1 MRYKIKVKNPNK
13 MFIVN
18 NKPVRSPFQC
28 FTNEDG
34 LCLIKSRIKF
44 YGLLERDYEIE
55 EVTSTSE
62 KEKKDYSY
70 IEQKRESVKTINENC
85 NPISK
90 LQQIQLVKN
99 NNILIKEKNE
109 NHGERNQ
116 LITKVNLTPSNLEPE
131 LEQTINNQYSSDIE
145 VKIEELSVKSSSILE
160 KFLESEF

>member
-1 MRYKIKVKNPNK
+1 MIYKVKVKSPNK

-55 EVTSTSE
+55 VSVEVSE
-62 KEKKDYSY
+62 EKKDYSY
-70 IEQKRESVKTINENC
+70 IEEKRTPVKIINKEKN
-85 NPISK
+85 NSS
-90 LQQIQLVKN
+90 LQVTKN
-99 NNILIKEKNE
+99 NNVLIKEKNE
-109 NHGERNQ
+109 VEKQ
-116 LITKVNLTPSNLEPE
+116 KSTKQIKVDFTFSNPEPE
-131 LEQTINNQYSSDIE
+131 PEQIINNQNNEVVE
-145 VKIEELSVKSSSILE
+145 VKIEELSVKSSSILQ

>member
-55 EVTSTSE
+55 EVTSISE
-62 KEKKDYSY
+62 EKKDYSY
-70 IEQKRESVKTINENC
+70 IEQKRESVKTINKNC

-99 NNILIKEKNE
+99 TNALIKEKNE
-109 NHGERNQ
+109 NQEEKKQ
-116 LITKVNLTPSNLEPE
+116 ITTKVNLTPSNFEPE
-131 LEQTINNQYSSDIE
+131 LEQTINDQYCSDIE

>member
-1 MRYKIKVKNPNK
+1 MTYKIKVKNPNK

-28 FTNEDG
+28 YTNEDG

-55 EVTSTSE
+55 EVKGTTE
-62 KEKKDYSY
+62 EEKDYSY
-70 IEQKRESVKTINENC
+70 IEKKRESVKTINEN
-85 NPISK
+85 PISK
-90 LQQIQLVKN
+90 LQERQLIKN
-99 NNILIKEKNE
+99 TNILIKEKN
-109 NHGERNQ
+109 NHEDKKKQ
-116 LITKVNLTPSNLEPE
+116 LVTKVNLSFSNLEPE
-131 LEQTINNQYSSDIE
+131 VEQTINNQYSSDIE